1 MEKFYELFRRDLKT
15 KRLELRILEPTEEN
29 ARLVW
34 NAIKNE
40 NSANFKY
47 VNWTPEYKKPLPE
60 SLEETL
66 KQMQQEQERDVV
78 PNGAVW
84 YVFHDSKLIG
94 HHGVF
99 YFDNNK
105 SMQSGNVWFVKSAQG
120 QGFNQEIWSL
130 LIKMAFEE
138 LGANRI
144 MRQCMADNKQ
154 SQKSISGSGFH
165 LDGRVRASTMMPDG
179 TFMNQLVFT
188 KLASEYGK

>member
-1 MEKFYELFRRDLKT
+1 MEKFYELFRRNLKT
-15 KRLELRILEPTEEN
+15 KRLELRVLEPTEEN
-29 ARLVW
+29 AKLVW

-40 NSANFKY
+40 NPTNFKY

-60 SLEETL
+60 SFEETL
-66 KQMQQEQERDVV
+66 KQMKQEQERDII

-84 YVFHDSKLIG
+84 YVFHDGKLIG

-99 YFDNNK
+99 YFDSNK

-120 QGFNQEIWSL
+120 QGFNQEVWSL
-130 LIKMAFEE
+130 LMKMAFEE

-179 TFMNQLVFT
+179 TFMDQLVFT
-188 KLASEYGK
+188 KLANEYKK

>member
-1 MEKFYELFRRDLKT
+1 MEKFYKLFRRNLKT
-15 KRLELRILEPTEEN
+15 KRLDLRVLEPTLEN
-29 ARLVW
+29 AKVVW
-34 NAIKNE
+34 DVLKNE
-40 NSANFKY
+40 NPDDFKY
-47 VNWTPEYKKPLPE
+47 INWTPDYKKPLPE

-84 YVFHDSKLIG
+84 YVFYNGKLIG

-105 SMQSGNVWFVKSAQG
+105 SMQSGNVWFIKSAQQ

-130 LIKMAFEE
+130 LIKIAFEK

-154 SQKSISGSGFH
+154 SQKSISSSGFH
-165 LDGRVRASTMMPDG
+165 LDGCVRASTMMPDG
-179 TFMNQLVFT
+179 TFMDQLVFT
-188 KLASEYGK
+188 KLASEYEK